1 MTRLARLRRCDWMFP
16 LWTALVFVFLF
27 APIVTAVVYAF
38 NKGVLGHQTAR
49 FTGFTTSSFAAA
61 VNDPTLRS
69 TVWVSFRVAVVVAV
83 ISAVIGT
90 IAGYTLARRRGRI
103 LGRMLEGLIY
113 MLLIVPEIVIAV
125 ALLVFYTRTN
135 IQLSLLTLIAA
146 HTPFSIAVVSLIVRS
161 RVAVL
166 DRDIEE
172 AAHDLGAATLR
183 TFWGVLLP
191 QIRSAVLAG
200 AILAFTFSFDDL
212 VISLFLSTPT
222 VTTLPVYLF
231 GSFHNGIRTD
241 VFAIATMM
249 LSVTLLLLAL
259 AALALRSRT
268 RGGGSLVR
276 ALAAVERPDDPV
288 AAPTIPV

>member
-1 MTRLARLRRCDWMFP
+1 MTRLARFRQCNWMFP
-16 LWTALVFVFLF
+16 AWTTIVFIFLF

-49 FTGFTTSSFAAA
+49 FTGFTTRWFATA
-61 VNDPTLRS
+61 VDDSTLRS
-69 TVWVSFRVAVVVAV
+69 TVWVSFRVAAAVAV
-83 ISAVIGT
+83 ISAVIGA
-90 IAGYTLARRRGRI
+90 IAGYTIARRRGRI

-113 MLLIVPEIVIAV
+113 LLLIVPEIVIAV
-125 ALLVFYTRTN
+125 ALLVFYTRVN
-135 IQLSLLTLIAA
+135 VQLSLLTLIAA

-172 AAHDLGAATLR
+172 AAHDLGAATIR
-183 TFWGVLLP
+183 TFWDVLLP

-231 GSFHNGIRTD
+231 GSLHNGIRPD

-249 LSVTLLLLAL
+249 LAVTLLLLAF
-259 AALALRSRT
+259 AAIALRSRT
-268 RGGGSLVR
+268 RSGGSLVR
-276 ALAAVERPDDPV
+276 ALAAVERAEDPV